1 MIIARHLASG
11 LLLHSPLCPKSIKQ
25 PIPICLVNIKRLL
38 NDTHLVY
45 SLSSF
50 QTRCVYVC
58 MYLRPSLDEQS
69 VVPDRAKSCV
79 CVSIQKIKL
88 ERETAEGGAQL
99 LATTATSH
107 SHLNSTIVMLKGSSS
122 SSITPDVAEG
132 QSRDRQPARRHPD
145 SSSTTAGLAGIYYTM
160 LRGWTGMNWR
170 LYRL

>member
-88 ERETAEGGAQL
+88 ERETAEGGHNFLPPPQL
-99 LATTATSH
+99 HIL
-107 SHLNSTIVMLKGSSS
+107 I
-122 SSITPDVAEG
+122 
-132 QSRDRQPARRHPD
+132 
-145 SSSTTAGLAGIYYTM
+145 
-160 LRGWTGMNWR
+160 
-170 LYRL
+170 